1 MKAKITLLL
10 IVAANAT
17 LLHAGIPE
25 PDIIL
30 FGELTV
36 GGQPQGAHDN
46 VSIIARVSGDPNSF
60 VGAYQMGDNP
70 LAGDYYILRIR
81 HESLADG
88 SLLPSD
94 NAALIDETVDIFVKP
109 ADYLEVYAASVL
121 VEARGMA
128 QYLDLDID
136 SPIYLSADLNTDGI
150 VNFKDFARIAQWWDR
165 QDCGLLND
173 WCDGADITHSSAVD
187 FHDVFEV
194 AASWLD
200 TASP

>member
-1 MKAKITLLL
+1 MKAKIAVLFLVVL
-10 IVAANAT
+10 NAT
-17 LLHAGIPE
+17 LLQAGIPE

-30 FGELTV
+30 FGEVWV

-46 VSIIARVSGDPNSF
+46 VSIIARVSGYPESF
-60 VGAYQMGDNP
+60 LGAYQMGDNP

-81 HESLADG
+81 LESPADG
-88 SLLPSD
+88 NSQSA
-94 NAALIDETVDIFVKP
+94 NAALIGIDPTVDIFVKP
-109 ADYLEVYAASVL
+109 
-121 VEARGMA
+121 
-128 QYLDLDID
+128 ID

-173 WCDGADITHSSAVD
+173 WCDGADITHSTAVD
-187 FHDVFEV
+187 YYDVFEV
-194 AASWLD
+194 ADSWLE